1 MGISFSGALPKG
13 KAGRSMFTWSVGRA
27 GTVPNRNYISGR
39 SREYRAMSALKR
51 DGWMVSRS
59 AASHGAVDVF
69 AAKDG
74 RVLLVQVKSGRARA
88 TREELQELAAWGKN
102 ADGDAEVWYYKG
114 RGKVVKRRVHASKKG
129 NA

>member
-1 MGISFSGALPKG
+1 M
-13 KAGRSMFTWSVGRA
+13 
-27 GTVPNRNYISGR
+27 N
-39 SREYRAMSALKR
+39 ALKK

-88 TREELQELAAWGKN
+88 TKGELEELVKWGKN
-102 ADGDAEVWYYKG
+102 SNGDAEVWYYKG
-114 RGKVVKRRVHASKKG
+114 RNKVVKRRVYAAKG
-129 NA
+129 GRD